1 MARPTSKIM
10 TIADKKV
17 AEAGLKTALKTH
29 SESAK
34 AVAAEY
40 KLAQGVLA
48 AALKAADVIVKE
60 ASKVHVTAIKA
71 ADKTVSEAKKVFDA
85 AAKKYEKLNG
95 AADKGKAKL
104 MTQISDL
111 AAVEAQAP
119 VKVSKAAKAAAADAT
134 V

>member
-17 AEAGLKTALKTH
+17 AEAGLKTAMKQH
-29 SESAK
+29 SESSK

-60 ASKVHVTAIKA
+60 ASKIHVTAFKA
-71 ADKTVSEAKKVFDA
+71 TDKNVSEAKKVFDA
-85 AAKKYEKLNG
+85 AAKKFEKLNG